1 MSAPAIPGTL
11 TITVL
16 DTATIFEGPDTVY
29 RYDLPGTGIID
40 GWALQA
46 VVDQARELCSRHWPE
61 AEIIVDADG
70 PTTDILTRT
79 FLNKG
84 VAAYPTEALR
94 ETELPAVVEEGGE
107 IEITRPTEAAGR
119 GRHRLSGGVSFHPFQ
134 LVIGAV
140 VLAIV
145 GLSWWLMGVT
155 NDDSARYPAQVAV
168 EQEENTEAEDR
179 VPSMAEEV
187 PISKDPEPPRAVL
200 EQDGLRVTMP
210 SGFHLENLDDGL
222 LAIGQD
228 PSLRIH
234 LAADPVHSVP
244 AEAVVA
250 QVESTI
256 DADVTLHPLDPEQ
269 REQGQKILR
278 YREVP
283 GDGSEVT
290 WSTWMEFEH
299 QLSVGCHFEKEA
311 TMPQEA
317 ACRMAIDSLQ
327 LTG

>member
-1 MSAPAIPGTL
+1 MSAPVIPGIL

-94 ETELPAVVEEGGE
+94 ETEIPVVEEGGE

-119 GRHRLSGGVSFHPFQ
+119 GRHRRNGGVSFHPFQ

-140 VLAIV
+140 VLGIV
-145 GLSWWLMGVT
+145 GMSWWLMGAT
-155 NDDSARYPAQVAV
+155 NSDSTLHPAQVAV
-168 EQEENTEAEDR
+168 DQAENTVAEE
-179 VPSMAEEV
+179 VEPSVAEEV
-187 PISKDPEPPRAVL
+187 PRDHAPEPPRAVL

-250 QVESTI
+250 QVKATI
-256 DADVTLHPLDPEQ
+256 DADATLHPLDPEQ
-269 REQGQKILR
+269 REQGHKMLR

-311 TMPQEA
+311 TVPQEA
-317 ACRMAIDSLQ
+317 ACRMAIDSLH